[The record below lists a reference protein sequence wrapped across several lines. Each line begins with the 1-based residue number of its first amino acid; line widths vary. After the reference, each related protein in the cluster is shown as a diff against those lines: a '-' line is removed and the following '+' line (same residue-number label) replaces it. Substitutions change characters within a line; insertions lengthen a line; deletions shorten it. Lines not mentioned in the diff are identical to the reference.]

1 MPVVK
6 LALRDGVATFLYTG
20 KINLQTGT
28 QYTMR
33 WEPAENAG
41 VYQTFFKVIYQERTP
56 SGVYFNDI
64 SFNSQVFTEF
74 SSTDMLERTVNG
86 NRFFEECLTQVDS
99 TVEATR
105 EIVNVTFELLIGGE
119 EYGLFLFSE
128 IGGNNLNTAF
138 SEYTNIT
145 NGIGV
150 FSSLISYQVSN
161 LELSNTTLDELAYGD
176 KTRQLG
182 FLDHYGKREN

>member
-1 MPVVK
+1 M
-6 LALRDGVATFLYTG
+6 
-20 KINLQTGT
+20 
-28 QYTMR
+28 
-33 WEPAENAG
+33 
-41 VYQTFFKVIYQERTP
+41 
-56 SGVYFNDI
+56 
-64 SFNSQVFTEF
+64 
-74 SSTDMLERTVNG
+74 
-86 NRFFEECLTQVDS
+86 
-99 TVEATR
+99 ATR

-176 KTRQLG
+176 KTRHLG